1 MFTRT
6 LSSSKIGFHESRAMI
21 ILSLNVEHTVRT
33 QQVLL
38 TKNYQL
44 KTYMYKKL
52 VGAQSWKTKELQE
65 N

>member
-1 MFTRT
+1 
-6 LSSSKIGFHESRAMI
+6 MI

>member
-1 MFTRT
+1 
-6 LSSSKIGFHESRAMI
+6 MI

-65 N
+65 NWNLNTEITTVP